1 MKKVV
6 LFAVAVV
13 MAGCGRGGGSHT
25 GNTTPTTTGG
35 AAAAGTGGMGAGGNA
50 GATGAAGGGG
60 TSIAGSTATSGGNGG
75 TVTGSGGAVLS
86 GGSSAS
92 SGGTGGGTTA
102 SGGIASSGGGLDA
115 SGGQSGGTTG
125 TGGGGG
131 SASSGS
137 AGGSGGESGSSKS
150 TGGGGSTGTGGA
162 AAGAS
167 GSTGGAAGNGGA
179 SGTGGTVNVCSGC
192 QSLEECSMGRMCVA
206 KSVQIPPNP
215 NPFLIDATEV
225 TRGQYAA
232 WLATN
237 PNPADIWQD
246 ATCSW
251 NASFTP
257 DTACMARSSV
267 CKGADCANH
276 PQVCI
281 DMCDAVA
288 YCRAIGKHLCSAYEW
303 SNACTSNGVNQFT
316 YGNSIGVGQCHDTTE
331 PNSSTTVPVGTMP
344 ECQSPVPGFA
354 GIFDLIGNVSEW
366 VADCTGS
373 AGATDSCQ
381 SRGGSFGLSEVMPDC
396 SQSVGGQRAYF
407 SDRIGFRCSISLVH

>member
-1 MKKVV
+1 
-6 LFAVAVV
+6 
-13 MAGCGRGGGSHT
+13 
-25 GNTTPTTTGG
+25 
-35 AAAAGTGGMGAGGNA
+35 
-50 GATGAAGGGG
+50 
-60 TSIAGSTATSGGNGG
+60 
-75 TVTGSGGAVLS
+75 
-86 GGSSAS
+86 
-92 SGGTGGGTTA
+92 
-102 SGGIASSGGGLDA
+102 
-115 SGGQSGGTTG
+115 
-125 TGGGGG
+125 
-131 SASSGS
+131 
-137 AGGSGGESGSSKS
+137 
-150 TGGGGSTGTGGA
+150 
-162 AAGAS
+162 
-167 GSTGGAAGNGGA
+167 
-179 SGTGGTVNVCSGC
+179 
-192 QSLEECSMGRMCVA
+192 MGRMCVA

-373 AGATDSCQ
+373 AGATC
-381 SRGGSFGLSEVMPDC
+381 RTAANLSAANAPISATESDFAAPSAWFTSLASDWRLRLVAPAAPA
-396 SQSVGGQRAYF
+396 GARQRRCTRA
-407 SDRIGFRCSISLVH
+407 RICGHRLFDKAAIVHRKIEQVFERPGTLPARTCATSNAFAQRLGVLAGVPGC

>member
-1 MKKVV
+1 M
-6 LFAVAVV
+6 
-13 MAGCGRGGGSHT
+13 
-25 GNTTPTTTGG
+25 
-35 AAAAGTGGMGAGGNA
+35 GTGGNA

-60 TSIAGSTATSGGNGG
+60 TNIAESTATGGGSGGA
-75 TVTGSGGAVLS
+75 VTGSGGAILS
-86 GGSSAS
+86 GGTSAS
-92 SGGTGGGTTA
+92 SGGAGGGTTA
-102 SGGIASSGGGLDA
+102 GGGIASSGGSLVASGGTTGTSGGGSA
-115 SGGQSGGTTG
+115 TGGNAGGSGGQSGGSIG

-131 SASSGS
+131 SASGGS
-137 AGGSGGESGSSKS
+137 AGQKSSRS
-150 TGGGGSTGTGGA
+150 GGSTGTGGA
-162 AAGAS
+162 AAGAG
-167 GSTGGAAGNGGA
+167 GSTGGAAGSGGA
-179 SGTGGTVNVCSGC
+179 AGTGGTVAPCGGCQPLEVCS
-192 QSLEECSMGRMCVA
+192 EGRICVA

-237 PNPADIWQD
+237 PTPADIWQD
-246 ATCSW
+246 PTCSW
-251 NASFTP
+251 NTSFSP
-257 DTACMARSSV
+257 DATCMTRSSV

-281 DMCDAVA
+281 DVCDAVA
-288 YCRAIGKHLCSAYEW
+288 YCSAIGKHLCSAYEW

-344 ECQSPVPGFA
+344 GCQSPVPGFA

>member
-1 MKKVV
+1 
-6 LFAVAVV
+6 
-13 MAGCGRGGGSHT
+13 
-25 GNTTPTTTGG
+25 
-35 AAAAGTGGMGAGGNA
+35 
-50 GATGAAGGGG
+50 
-60 TSIAGSTATSGGNGG
+60 
-75 TVTGSGGAVLS
+75 
-86 GGSSAS
+86 
-92 SGGTGGGTTA
+92 
-102 SGGIASSGGGLDA
+102 
-115 SGGQSGGTTG
+115 
-125 TGGGGG
+125 
-131 SASSGS
+131 
-137 AGGSGGESGSSKS
+137 
-150 TGGGGSTGTGGA
+150 
-162 AAGAS
+162 
-167 GSTGGAAGNGGA
+167 
-179 SGTGGTVNVCSGC
+179 
-192 QSLEECSMGRMCVA
+192 MGRMCVA

-237 PNPADIWQD
+237 PTPADIWQD
-246 ATCSW
+246 PTCSW
-251 NASFTP
+251 NTSFSP
-257 DTACMARSSV
+257 DATCMTRSSV

-281 DMCDAVA
+281 DVCDAVA
-288 YCRAIGKHLCSAYEW
+288 YCSAIGKHLCSAYEW

-344 ECQSPVPGFA
+344 GCQSPVPGFA